1 MQRILVIK
9 LADIGD
15 LLTATP
21 ALRALR
27 ATFPHA
33 RISLLTTPQCRG
45 LVQRAGLADEEYLF
59 AKQRFDS
66 PAGMAHPDA
75 AAELARL
82 TRWLRQGRFDAALLL
97 HHLTTSFGAAKYRA
111 LLAATGAPLRAG
123 LDNGRGDFLTHRV
136 ADDGFGVRHE
146 VGYCAEVAAL
156 LGAPRD
162 TGPLVFQ
169 LTDDDHT
176 AAAGLLAPLGEAPA
190 VAVHPGSGGFS
201 PARRWPVERFA
212 AVAAEVAA
220 AGARVV
226 VVGGPEERALGQTV
240 AAAAGPR
247 ALDLTGRTSLS
258 VLGAVVQRCRAF
270 VGNDSGV
277 THIAAAVG
285 TPLVAV
291 FGPSNHRAWGPW
303 TGGRSAALVL
313 RADLPCSPCVYRGNG
328 LGTPEGCP
336 RRTCLELVTPD
347 VVAAETLRLAGLAA
361 GHATL

>member
-15 LLTATP
+15 VLTATP

-45 LVQRAGLADEEYLF
+45 LVLRAGLVDEEYLF

-66 PAGMAHPDA
+66 PAGLAHPEA
-75 AAELARL
+75 AAELAGVI
-82 TRWLRQGRFDAALLL
+82 RWLRQGRFDAALLL
-97 HHLTTSFGAAKYRA
+97 HHLTTGFGAAKYRA
-111 LLAATGAPLRAG
+111 LLAATGAPVRAG
-123 LDNGRGDFLTHRV
+123 FDNGRGDFLTHRV
-136 ADDGFGVRHE
+136 TDAGFGERHE
-146 VGYCAEVAAL
+146 VEYCAEVVAL
-156 LGAPRD
+156 LGAPLD
-162 TGPLVFQ
+162 TGPLVFR
-169 LTDDDHT
+169 LTDVDHA
-176 AAAGLLAPLGEAPA
+176 AAAGLLAPLDAAPA

-201 PARRWPVERFA
+201 PARRWPVERFG
-212 AVAAEVAA
+212 AVATTLAA

-226 VVGGPEERALGQTV
+226 VLGGPEERALGQAV
-240 AAAAGPR
+240 AAAAGKGT
-247 ALDLTGRTSLS
+247 LDLTGRTSLS
-258 VLGAVVQRCRAF
+258 VLGAVLQRCRAF

-285 TPLVAV
+285 TPVVAV

-303 TGGRSAALVL
+303 TGGRSEAVVL
-313 RADLPCSPCVYRGNG
+313 RADLPCSPCVYRGKE

-336 RRTCLELVTPD
+336 RRTCLELVPPGL
-347 VVAAETLRLAGLAA
+347 VAAEALRLAGLTPAHP
-361 GHATL
+361 GS